1 MSHTNKKSGFAL
13 IELMIVVAIIGILA
27 LFAIPA
33 YQTYTIRAQIAEGL
47 NMAVHAKAPVAGA
60 FLTKGEPPADR
71 VEAGMSANP
80 TDTQGKYVQAVAV
93 DNGVVIITFG
103 NDVNAAIA
111 NLTVTLTPYETSD
124 LGIVW
129 RCGNAPAPSGL
140 NLLGTSAAINT
151 ATYLPPTVPNE
162 YLPASCR

>member
-1 MSHTNKKSGFAL
+1 MAHLPTQNGFSL
-13 IELMIVVAIIGILA
+13 IELMIVLAIIGILA
-27 LFAIPA
+27 LIAIPA

-60 FLTKGEPPADR
+60 FLNNGEPPADR

-93 DNGVVIITFG
+93 DNGVVIVTFG

-124 LGIVW
+124 FGIVW
-129 RCGNAPAPSGL
+129 RCGNAPAPSGM

-151 ATYLPPTVPNE
+151 ATYMPPTVPNE